1 MTLTEE
7 IAQDDATAIVA
18 HRLVPRALI
27 KFEEG
32 SPLPLAR
39 LFEPET
45 YLERDWR
52 EVLLEQL
59 RCKAYEL
66 GGDQVLSRCLASF
79 DRK

>member
-39 LFEPET
+39 LLEP
-45 YLERDWR
+45 
-52 EVLLEQL
+52 
-59 RCKAYEL
+59 
-66 GGDQVLSRCLASF
+66 
-79 DRK
+79 